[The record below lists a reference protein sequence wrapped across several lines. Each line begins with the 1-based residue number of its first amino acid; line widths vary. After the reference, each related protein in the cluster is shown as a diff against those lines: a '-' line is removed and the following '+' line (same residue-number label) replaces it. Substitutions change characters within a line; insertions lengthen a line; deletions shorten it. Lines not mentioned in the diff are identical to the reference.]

1 MESVQVIFQFE
12 EGGYAPI
19 NIHSLPP
26 NSKMSEA
33 IEKFKNKAYQLNF
46 DNYEFYFNDKIV
58 NQNSKVSHF
67 RSTII
72 IISVR
77 KRSYLTKCPVCEANT
92 CFVKI
97 EDYGLNF
104 WGCPYG
110 HRCTKTFSHYEESQK
125 IHYDLIVCDRCQK
138 TRKEVKEM
146 FKCLT
151 CSKNFQRSCYFC
163 SECNAQFE
171 EKNKDNKGVKHNVI
185 KYDDKNYYCLDGS
198 EYSCYCTTCGI
209 DLCEKCE
216 INHKNEKHITVKY
229 DKISPKIESLKN
241 VLKKIKVKLEESRS
255 HIEQILKMIEGASS
269 TFNKYYDICMDII
282 GKCESYNMK
291 LKNFHIIK
299 NLEFLENSNKIVLE
313 DLNEFMKGDN
323 SKKDYLKKCEKL
335 FDIFY
340 KERGNYGF
348 SVGGDFGTQGNKSD
362 FNKSSKGDSKNGK
375 FYQ

>member
-19 NIHSLPP
+19 IIPSSP
-26 NSKMSEA
+26 NSKMSEV

-72 IISVR
+72 IIYVR
-77 KRSYLTKCPVCEANT
+77 KRSLFTKCPDCEANT

-110 HRCTKTFSHYEESQK
+110 HRCTKTFSRYEESQK
-125 IHYDLIVCDRCQK
+125 INYGLIVCDRCQK

-198 EYSCYCTTCGI
+198 EYSCYCTTCET

-216 INHKNEKHITVKY
+216 IIHKNEKHITVKY

-241 VLKKIKVKLEESRS
+241 VLKKIKVKIEESKA
-255 HIEQILKMIEGASS
+255 HIEQILKMIDRASS
-269 TFNKYYDICMDII
+269 TLDKYYAICMDII

-299 NLEFLENSNKIVLE
+299 NLEYLENSNKIVLE

-323 SKKDYLKKCEKL
+323 SKNDYLRKCEKL

-340 KERGNYGF
+340 KERGNF
-348 SVGGDFGTQGNKSD
+348 NNAIKIDSSTQGNKNNL
-362 FNKSSKGDSKNGK
+362 NKSSKVDSKNGK

>member
-12 EGGYAPI
+12 EGGYASI
-19 NIHSLPP
+19 NIQSSP
-26 NSKMSEA
+26 NSKMSEV

-58 NQNSKVSHF
+58 TQNTKLSHF

-77 KRSYLTKCPVCEANT
+77 KRSFFTKCPDCEGNT

-97 EDYGLNF
+97 ENYGLIF
-104 WGCPYG
+104 FGCPYG
-110 HRCTKTFSHYEESQK
+110 HRCTKTFSRYEESQK
-125 IHYDLIVCDRCQK
+125 IHYDLIVCDKCQK

-163 SECNAQFE
+163 NECNAQFE
-171 EKNKDNKGVKHNVI
+171 EKSKDNKGLKHNVI

-198 EYSCYCTTCGI
+198 EYSSYCLTCET

-216 INHKNEKHITVKY
+216 IIHKNEKHTTMKY

-241 VLKKIKVKLEESRS
+241 VLKKIKVKIEESKA

-269 TFNKYYDICMDII
+269 TLDKYYAICMDII

-299 NLEFLENSNKIVLE
+299 NLEFLENSNKTVLD

-323 SKKDYLKKCEKL
+323 SKRDYLKKCEKL

-340 KERGNYGF
+340 KERGNF
-348 SVGGDFGTQGNKSD
+348 NTSIKIDSNTQDNKNNL
-362 FNKSSKGDSKNGK
+362 NKSSKVDSKNGK

>member
-1 MESVQVIFQFE
+1 M
-12 EGGYAPI
+12 
-19 NIHSLPP
+19 
-26 NSKMSEA
+26 
-33 IEKFKNKAYQLNF
+33 
-46 DNYEFYFNDKIV
+46 NY
-58 NQNSKVSHF
+58 
-67 RSTII
+67 
-72 IISVR
+72 
-77 KRSYLTKCPVCEANT
+77 
-92 CFVKI
+92 
-97 EDYGLNF
+97 G
-104 WGCPYG
+104 
-110 HRCTKTFSHYEESQK
+110 
-125 IHYDLIVCDRCQK
+125 LIVCDRCQK

-241 VLKKIKVKLEESRS
+241 VLKKIKVKIEESKA
-255 HIEQILKMIEGASS
+255 HIEQILKMIDRASS
-269 TFNKYYDICMDII
+269 TLDKYYAICMDII

-299 NLEFLENSNKIVLE
+299 NLEYLENSNKIVLE

-323 SKKDYLKKCEKL
+323 SKKDYLRKCEKL

-340 KERGNYGF
+340 KERGNF
-348 SVGGDFGTQGNKSD
+348 NNSIKIDSSTQDNKNNL
-362 FNKSSKGDSKNGK
+362 NKSSKGDPKNGK

>member
-19 NIHSLPP
+19 NIQSSP
-26 NSKMSEA
+26 NSKMSEV

-46 DNYEFYFNDKIV
+46 DNYEFYFNDKKV
-58 NQNSKVSHF
+58 NQNSKLSHF

-110 HRCTKTFSHYEESQK
+110 HRCTKTFSRYEESQK
-125 IHYDLIVCDRCQK
+125 INYGLIVCDRCQK

-185 KYDDKNYYCLDGS
+185 KYDDKNYYCLDGL
-198 EYSCYCTTCGI
+198 EYSSYCTTCET

-216 INHKNEKHITVKY
+216 IIHKNEKHITVKY

-269 TFNKYYDICMDII
+269 TLDKY
-282 GKCESYNMK
+282 
-291 LKNFHIIK
+291 
-299 NLEFLENSNKIVLE
+299 
-313 DLNEFMKGDN
+313 
-323 SKKDYLKKCEKL
+323 
-335 FDIFY
+335 
-340 KERGNYGF
+340 
-348 SVGGDFGTQGNKSD
+348 
-362 FNKSSKGDSKNGK
+362 
-375 FYQ
+375 

>member
-19 NIHSLPP
+19 NIQSSP
-26 NSKMSEA
+26 NSKMSEV

-58 NQNSKVSHF
+58 NQNFKLSHF

-72 IISVR
+72 IIYVR
-77 KRSYLTKCPVCEANT
+77 KRSLFTKCPDCEANT

-110 HRCTKTFSHYEESQK
+110 HRCTKTFSRYEESQK
-125 IHYDLIVCDRCQK
+125 INYGLIVCDRCQK

-171 EKNKDNKGVKHNVI
+171 EKSKDNKGVKHNVI

-198 EYSCYCTTCGI
+198 EYSSYCITCET

-216 INHKNEKHITVKY
+216 IIHKNEKHTTMKY

-241 VLKKIKVKLEESRS
+241 VLKKIKVKIEESKA

-269 TFNKYYDICMDII
+269 TLDKYYAICMDII

-299 NLEFLENSNKIVLE
+299 NLEYLENSNKIVLE

-323 SKKDYLKKCEKL
+323 SKNDYLRKCEKL

-340 KERGNYGF
+340 KERGNF
-348 SVGGDFGTQGNKSD
+348 NNAIKIDSSTQGNKNNL
-362 FNKSSKGDSKNGK
+362 NKSSKVDSKNGK

>member
-19 NIHSLPP
+19 IIPSGP
-26 NSKMSEA
+26 NSKMSEV

-58 NQNSKVSHF
+58 TQNSKLSHF

-72 IISVR
+72 IIYVR
-77 KRSYLTKCPVCEANT
+77 KRSLFTKCPDCEANT

-110 HRCTKTFSHYEESQK
+110 HRCTKTFSRYEESQK
-125 IHYDLIVCDRCQK
+125 INYGLIVCDRCQK

-171 EKNKDNKGVKHNVI
+171 EKSKDNKGVKHNVI

-198 EYSCYCTTCGI
+198 EYSSYCLTCET

-216 INHKNEKHITVKY
+216 IIHKNEKHTTMKY

-241 VLKKIKVKLEESRS
+241 VLKKIKVKIEESKA

-269 TFNKYYDICMDII
+269 TLDKYYAICMDII

-323 SKKDYLKKCEKL
+323 SKKDYLRKCEKL

-340 KERGNYGF
+340 KERGNF
-348 SVGGDFGTQGNKSD
+348 NNAIKIDSSTQGNKNNL
-362 FNKSSKGDSKNGK
+362 NKSSKVDSKNGK